1 MQSSLAPSFLLISHS
16 DFFRTPLSRTYE
28 GEIRS
33 LDRQGVEN
41 HPLLPRKAPIIAIKT
56 KETRN
61 VKRNSTKS
69 LAVSDPLGGGGDPLG
84 ATASSDPLSDPLS
97 AMAVSDDPLSRM
109 MNADTSPRSNNNS
122 SAADHSKQVLEENR
136 VNRLNT
142 PWSTMKQQ
150 IARDY
155 TVVGNITVGAS
166 SIREFTGSGV
176 EDGSSSRKIDRYTK
190 RLAGLEKRDYTED
203 KIELSQKEY
212 AAHVQ
217 KLESDLHV
225 AWANDERVLSLKIA
239 IQLAKLLAD
248 ANMPLFYPSIFVMVT
263 DVLECFGDMVYNRL
277 KKKAEDSLPPNSS
290 GRPSRLPE
298 NFTAADV
305 PTVAKETC
313 RNWFYKT
320 ACIRE
325 LLPRIYVETALL
337 KCFRFLADGENAQ
350 ILARL
355 GSIIRGVGDPL
366 ISLYA
371 RAYLVVVGTELA
383 PHASQYTI
391 GMVYDVLTSFSMID
405 SPHQINELK
414 RLGITRA
421 QYLHTMSPGVQWLMK
436 SVGKVASKETFQSI
450 LHVYRDNCNDCMVL
464 KHIIDAF
471 DPAHY
476 SHAAI
481 GMSTLIRST
490 TTSCVTTIDLYTAL
504 GRQFIIA
511 PPPDDQR
518 LQLLND
524 VWKVVSKSEDLGSY
538 LQCSAAWLEVIYRH
552 YTERETLILLTDL
565 TLKLQQQSCNDYREV
580 DLRSLESLFKGLLSQ
595 ASSPDST
602 LLTTDHLLK
611 ILDCF
616 IGMKRVELCKD
627 VMDSFRNHHISTTND
642 AVLIHTMLDIGRTL
656 HNSLDSLSDDSEKR
670 HISYLLCS
678 FINQIDFGKDL
689 EQQLNIYVECR
700 SIFPNL
706 DLVQDKL
713 IMGVCSLA
721 IKAYRYMRG
730 RHTKK
735 TSAFSK
741 ACLAFCHITIPSI
754 ADMSR
759 KLLLQLYCA
768 QIALLNQN
776 LPQTDTFLKSFISL
790 IPEMSSEGGAAGG
803 AGGGGGGDGGTSGGT
818 SSGGGTSGSVGT
830 SVSVSASVENKRIYN
845 EEKLYLMIKSLLS
858 TLVIAP
864 GHPEHGPFYLI
875 QGLLNALT
883 RFSWGTSS
891 SSTQFQLKIY
901 YDIVSLLCT
910 LSQRSFPYRIQFI
923 ESNDKL
929 YGGTVE
935 YLQELND
942 LLMTVIQEI
951 LKLLSG
957 FNPHPPSTATASAT
971 ASSST
976 TGGSPGAG
984 PGSTDSGSGGSSGG
998 NNLMKLMQYKLIVEF
1013 IDLISCRMVISP
1025 EVAQFVVKLLELSLR
1040 NKQILS
1046 RTDLKYLV
1054 SVLENLKRRL
1064 EGSSGANV
1072 LSPVIRNLLAEYGG
1086 KK

>member
-1 MQSSLAPSFLLISHS
+1 MQTPAWCVLSLSSSPIPHSIQSSAH
-16 DFFRTPLSRTYE
+16 RTPLNRTYD
-28 GEIRS
+28 GEFNN
-33 LDRQGVEN
+33 LDRQDVDN
-41 HPLLPRKAPIIAIKT
+41 HPLLARKAPVIAVVKQ

-69 LAVSDPLGGGGDPLG
+69 LVSISDPLGDPLG
-84 ATASSDPLSDPLS
+84 SPSNDPLSNPLS
-97 AMAVSDDPLSRM
+97 TLSVSDDPLSRM
-109 MNADTSPRSNNNS
+109 MNSDTSPRQIASTSTDNSN
-122 SAADHSKQVLEENR
+122 QILEENR
-136 VNRLNT
+136 LKRLNT
-142 PWSTMKQQ
+142 PWSTMKHQ

-155 TVVGNITVGAS
+155 TVIGNITVGAS

-176 EDGSSSRKIDRYTK
+176 EDGSSSRKVDRYTK
-190 RLAGLEKRDYTED
+190 RLAGLEKRDYFED

-217 KLESDLHV
+217 KLESDLRT

-248 ANMPLFYPSIFVMVT
+248 TNVPLFYPSVFVMVT
-263 DVLECFGDMVYNRL
+263 DVLECFGDMVYTRL
-277 KKKAEDSLPPNSS
+277 KKKAEDSLPPSS
-290 GRPSRLPE
+290 TGRPSRLPE
-298 NFTAADV
+298 NFTASDV

-366 ISLYA
+366 VSLYA

-405 SPHQINELK
+405 SPHQMAELK
-414 RLGITRA
+414 RIGISRA
-421 QYLHTMSPGVQWLMK
+421 QYLHTMAPGVQWLLK

-464 KHIIDAF
+464 KQIIDAF
-471 DPAHY
+471 DPSHY

-490 TTSCVTTIDLYTAL
+490 TPSCVTTIDLYTAL
-504 GRQFIIA
+504 GRQFIIS
-511 PPPDDQR
+511 PPPEDQR

-524 VWKVVSKSEDLGSY
+524 VWKVVSKSEDIGGY
-538 LQCSAAWLEVIYRH
+538 IQCSAAWLEVIHRH
-552 YTERETLILLTDL
+552 YSERETMILLTDL
-565 TLKLQQQSCNDYREV
+565 TLKLSNLMNELCED
-580 DLRSLESLFKGLLSQ
+580 DLRYLETLLKGLITQ
-595 ASSPDST
+595 AASADST

-616 IGMKRVELCKD
+616 TGSRRVEMCKD
-627 VMDSFRNHHISTTND
+627 VMDSFKNHKSTSD
-642 AVLIHTMLDIGRTL
+642 AVLIHTMCDIGRTL
-656 HNSLDSLSDDSEKR
+656 HNSLDSLSEEGEKKQ
-670 HISYLLCS
+670 ISQLLCL
-678 FINQIDFGKDL
+678 FINKIDFGKDL

-700 SIFPNL
+700 SIFSNL

-713 IMGVCSLA
+713 ILCVCQLA
-721 IKAYRYMRG
+721 IKAYRFMKG
-730 RHTKK
+730 KHTKK

-754 ADMSR
+754 ADTSR

-776 LPQTDTFLKSFISL
+776 LPQTDTFLKGFISL
-790 IPEMSSEGGAAGG
+790 IPEMPAYEENL
-803 AGGGGGGDGGTSGGT
+803 D
-818 SSGGGTSGSVGT
+818 
-830 SVSVSASVENKRIYN
+830 NKRIHT
-845 EEKLYLMIKSLLS
+845 EEKLSILIKSLLS
-858 TLVIAP
+858 TLVLAP
-864 GHPEHGPFYLI
+864 GHPEHGPFYI
-875 QGLLNALT
+875 IHGLLNAIPRYT
-883 RFSWGTSS
+883 WQPH
-891 SSTQFQLKIY
+891 TQQQIRVY
-901 YDIVSLLCT
+901 YDMVALLCT
-910 LSQRSFPYRIQFI
+910 LAQRSFPYRIHFI

-942 LLMTVIQEI
+942 LLVVIIQEI
-951 LKLLSG
+951 LKQLSVY
-957 FNPHPPSTATASAT
+957 NDKPDLAS
-971 ASSST
+971 
-976 TGGSPGAG
+976 
-984 PGSTDSGSGGSSGG
+984 
-998 NNLMKLMQYKLIVEF
+998 KLIQYKLIVELV
-1013 IDLISCRMVISP
+1013 DLLSCRMILSA
-1025 EVAQFVVKLLELSLR
+1025 EVAQFLIKLLELSLR
-1040 NKQILS
+1040 NKQLLS
-1046 RTDLKYLV
+1046 KNDMKYLYCV
-1054 SVLENLKRRL
+1054 LDNMKRRVDGGSGSSVLL
-1064 EGSSGANV
+1064 
-1072 LSPVIRNLLAEYGG
+1072 PVIRNLMTEYGG
-1086 KK
+1086 GK